1 MNLTSVRSLDL
12 YRFHHG
18 LEKPVKHPDVSPDPD
33 LVAFLGNGLSG
44 QILQDQDAVEEERL
58 LAAPEVVDERES
70 GDGVPA
76 AELDIGGDDTSNSEI
91 VL

>member
-1 MNLTSVRSLDL
+1 MNLTSSRSLDL
-12 YRFHHG
+12 DRFHNG
-18 LEKPVKHPDVSPDPD
+18 LEKAVIHPEVCPDPD
-33 LVAFLGNGLSG
+33 LVPFLGDGLSR

-58 LAAPEVVDERES
+58 LAASEVVDERES

-76 AELDIGGDDTSNSEI
+76 TELDVGGDETCNGEI